1 MKIQNYLKTSLG
13 MVVATQPG
21 LDMFQEADLA
31 QVDFFATL
39 PIPKPVTSVGPYD
52 VKVVYRQI
60 PA

>member
-1 MKIQNYLKTSLG
+1 MKTENIHAEEALMRAQSG
-13 MVVATQPG
+13 HR
-21 LDMFQEADLA
+21 ADLA

-52 VKVVYRQI
+52 VKVVYRQM